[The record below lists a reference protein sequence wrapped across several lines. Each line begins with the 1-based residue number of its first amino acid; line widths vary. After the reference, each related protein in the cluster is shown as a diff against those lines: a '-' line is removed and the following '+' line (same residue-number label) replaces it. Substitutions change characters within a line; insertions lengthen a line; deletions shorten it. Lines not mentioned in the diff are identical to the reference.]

1 MHKKEKGA
9 LGELA
14 VATQLMRMG
23 WRVLFP
29 FGENCRYDLAIERN
43 GIFKRVQVKYSTP
56 KNGTLRINCKS
67 SNNWSVLA
75 YTPDQI
81 DFYAVYNPQSEKV
94 YFISVRDA
102 NKSVVSLRV
111 REPKNNQHT
120 KIRFAKNYTEII

>member
-1 MHKKEKGA
+1 M
-9 LGELA
+9 A
-14 VATQLMRMG
+14 VASSLLKRG
-23 WRVLFP
+23 WNVLFP
-29 FGENCRYDLAIERN
+29 FGENSRYDLVAEKKGKFI
-43 GIFKRVQVKYSTP
+43 KVQVKYVTP
-56 KNGTLRINCKS
+56 LEGALSVGCKS